1 MKSSTKSSEFQQTD
15 NLDVHREES
24 DSKEIKAA
32 PEEKLEYNPVVDW
45 FVRLAKG
52 ALVGIGAIV
61 PGFSGGVLAVV
72 FGIYEPLLRF
82 LANLR
87 VKFIQNF
94 LYFLPVGIGGFTG
107 VVAFSAVVDYAF
119 TNHAAQFTWLFIGF
133 ITGTFPSLFKTAGKE
148 GRTIPHW
155 FVLFGMAVATFYYM
169 HWMETI
175 QNVALAPNLWTWL
188 LSGAL
193 MGLGL
198 VVPGM
203 SPSNFLIYLGLYQ
216 PMASGIRQLD
226 FGVIIPIILGVV
238 ERILVFAKLIAW
250 LFNRKYALM
259 YHLILG
265 IVVGS
270 TAAIIPGRVSGWTIA
285 VCALLFTA
293 GALASYALSK
303 LDEKNPRE
311 SLF

>member
-1 MKSSTKSSEFQQTD
+1 MNKNTNIEDTITTPA
-15 NLDVHREES
+15 ES
-24 DSKEIKAA
+24 VQASAQATENS
-32 PEEKLEYNPVVDW
+32 PLVDW
-45 FVRLAKG
+45 LIRLAKG

-72 FGIYEPLLRF
+72 FGIYEPLIRF
-82 LANLR
+82 LGNLR
-87 VKFIQNF
+87 VKFWQNVR
-94 LYFLPVGIGGFTG
+94 YFLPVGIGGVIG

-119 TNHAAQFTWLFIGF
+119 SFYPAQFTWLFIGF
-133 ITGTFPSLFKTAGKE
+133 IAGTFPSLVKVSGKE
-148 GRTIPHW
+148 GRKTWHW
-155 FVLFGMAVATFYYM
+155 ALLAGMVIVTFFYM
-169 HWMETI
+169 RWMETI
-175 QNVALAPNLWTWL
+175 QNVTMAPNIWGWL
-188 LSGAL
+188 LSGIL

-226 FGVIIPIILGVV
+226 LAVILPIMAGVV
-238 ERILVFAKLIAW
+238 LCILTFAKLFSW
-250 LFNRKYALM
+250 LFKKAYAIM

-270 TAAIIPGRVSGWTIA
+270 TAAIIPRGVSGWMIA
-285 VCALLFTA
+285 VCAVLFA
-293 GALASYALSK
+293 FGALASYGLSK
-303 LDEKNPRE
+303 LDEKHPHE

>member
-1 MKSSTKSSEFQQTD
+1 MNKQQV
-15 NLDVHREES
+15 L
-24 DSKEIKAA
+24 
-32 PEEKLEYNPVVDW
+32 DW

-87 VKFIQNF
+87 VKFMENF
-94 LYFLPVGIGGFTG
+94 LYFLPVGIGGVVG
-107 VVAFSAVVDYAF
+107 VVAFSAVVDFAF
-119 TNHAAQFTWLFIGF
+119 SNYAAQFTWLFIGF
-133 ITGTFPSLFKTAGKE
+133 IAGTFPSLVKTSGKQ
-148 GRTIPHW
+148 GRKPWHW
-155 FVLFGMAVATFYYM
+155 LVLVGMAALTLFYM
-169 HWMETI
+169 RWIESV
-175 QNVALAPNLWTWL
+175 QNVTLAPNIWTWL
-188 LSGAL
+188 LSGTL
-193 MGLGL
+193 MGLGM

-226 FGVIIPIILGVV
+226 LMVILPIMAGVV
-238 ERILVFAKLIAW
+238 LCILVFAKLVSG
-250 LFNRKYALM
+250 LFNKAYALM

-270 TAAIIPGRVSGWTIA
+270 TMAIIPGGVRGWTIA
-285 VCALLFTA
+285 VCALLFAA
-293 GALASYALSK
+293 GALASYALAK
-303 LDEKNPRE
+303 LDEKNPHE